1 MYKTCF
7 LKRKLKNKNNLLL
20 CKQTLENDECKTD
33 IYEFKNEIEIA
44 YIEVQWTAM
53 WLFQSVELS

>member
-1 MYKTCF
+1 M
-7 LKRKLKNKNNLLL
+7 

-44 YIEVQWTAM
+44 YIEGPIYTIASYVAIPI
-53 WLFQSVELS
+53 S